1 MVMPME
7 MPIIPVNR
15 LDELKRAQR
24 RRDDQDE
31 FLIVLAFALSPLAV
45 LLVLFFL
52 VGSEHMSH
60 VIECG
65 DAACFGL

>member
-1 MVMPME
+1 MVMPKE

-31 FLIVLAFALSPLAV
+31 FLIVLAFVLSPLSV

-60 VIECG
+60 
-65 DAACFGL
+65 